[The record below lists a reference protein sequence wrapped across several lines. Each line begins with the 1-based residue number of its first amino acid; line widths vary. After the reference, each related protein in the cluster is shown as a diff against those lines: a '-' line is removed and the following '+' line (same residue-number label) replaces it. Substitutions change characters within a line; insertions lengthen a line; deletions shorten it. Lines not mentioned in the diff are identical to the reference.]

1 MIGPLRRTLT
11 LWVLAVRDML
21 ASAGPVAFLAVGL
34 LVAAY
39 WWLDPQPPKTVR
51 LATGPEGSAYA
62 GFGKRYAA
70 ALAREGITV
79 ELIPTEGSVANL
91 QLLRDGQAD
100 VAFVRGGSGAA
111 PATANGSGLAP
122 PEMPASGASAP
133 EAAAPVDDDAS
144 LQSLGALFY
153 EPLWIFYRP
162 QALLATGDGQGA
174 APGATSGTA
183 TGATSPASSPASS
196 PAAAAARLAA
206 SGTAPGAPRQGT
218 RPPQA
223 NTSQANTSQATTSQ
237 ATTPPAA
244 PVPPLEPQSIAQIS
258 RLRLNVDQPGSGVPQ
273 LMQRLLRANGLHA
286 EQMPL
291 SHLAPNAAAQALLAG
306 QLDALVLTS
315 APQSAVVRQLLRTPG
330 VQVLELAQADAYTRR
345 FPFLRTVTLPRGVAD
360 LAADVPPHDVTL
372 LAASTSLLSREDT
385 HPALRQLLA
394 QAAQTI
400 HSRAGWLNGTREFP
414 NTRTSELPVSP
425 EGERAINGAPP
436 FWQRYLP
443 FWASNLLDRM
453 WLVIGGLIVLLL
465 PLSRVVPPLYTFRV
479 RRRVFRWYARLR
491 AIEDKLDNGTGERTE
506 LLNELD
512 ELDRVANGIAVPL
525 AHADELFAL
534 RNNID
539 LVRKRLLA
547 KRPA

>member
-133 EAAAPVDDDAS
+133 EAAAPGDDDAS

-244 PVPPLEPQSIAQIS
+244 PAPPLEPQSIAQIS

-286 EQMPL
+286 EQMAL

-372 LAASTSLLSREDT
+372 LAATTSLLSREDT
-385 HPALRQLLA
+385 HPALRQLFA